1 MKKKFKITGLD
12 CGHCASRLEEALN
25 KIEGIDSA
33 KVNFLTQKVTIEA
46 EEENMER
53 VCEEV
58 KVVTKKTLPD
68 CKLS

>member
-12 CGHCASRLEEALN
+12 CGHCAARLEEALN
-25 KIEGIDSA
+25 KISGIENA

-46 EEENMER
+46 ADDNMER
-53 VCEEV
+53 ICEEV

-68 CKLS
+68 CELS

>member
-25 KIEGIDSA
+25 KINGIESA

-46 EEENMER
+46 ADEDIAR
-53 VCEEV
+53 VCDEV

-68 CKLS
+68 CDLF

>member
-25 KIEGIDSA
+25 KISGIENA

-46 EEENMER
+46 ADDNMDR
-53 VCEEV
+53 ICDEV

-68 CKLS
+68 CELS

>member
-25 KIEGIDSA
+25 KISGIENA

-46 EEENMER
+46 TDDNMDR
-53 VCEEV
+53 ICDEV

-68 CKLS
+68 CDLF

>member
-25 KIEGIDSA
+25 KISGIESA

-46 EEENMER
+46 ADEDIAR
-53 VCEEV
+53 VCDEV

-68 CKLS
+68 CELS

>member
-12 CGHCASRLEEALN
+12 CGHCAARLEEALN
-25 KIEGIDSA
+25 KISGIESA

-46 EEENMER
+46 ADEDIER
-53 VCEEV
+53 VCDEV

-68 CKLS
+68 CELS

>member
-25 KIEGIDSA
+25 KINGIESA

-46 EEENMER
+46 ADEDIAR
-53 VCEEV
+53 VCDEV

-68 CKLS
+68 CELS

>member
-25 KIEGIDSA
+25 KIDGIESA

-46 EEENMER
+46 TDDNMDR
-53 VCEEV
+53 ICDEV

-68 CKLS
+68 CDLF

>member
-25 KIEGIDSA
+25 KINGIESA

-46 EEENMER
+46 ADEDIER
-53 VCEEV
+53 VCDEV

-68 CKLS
+68 CELS